1 MLALKDIPGVAP
13 VLGGTQLSQSPLWNQ
28 PVDRIHPSQLMA
40 FRAKMAL
47 SNQKPQADAALD
59 YLMRQVA
66 QSLKEDEIDRVLM
79 LDYTEPNDAV
89 ITSDELVR
97 GFEQMQRPMPAA
109 ILLGLEL
116 QLRPEEIV
124 TLTWNKAK
132 KLKLTG
138 YARHVLKSQP
148 IHIATK
154 YVFWQQRD
162 DKVMPLFGMEQ
173 EVFDV
178 FGKVWGE
185 MQHAYNRMVV
195 TAH

>member
-1 MLALKDIPGVAP
+1 MLALKDIPGIAP
-13 VLGGTQLSQSPLWNQ
+13 VLGGTQLAQSPIWNT
-28 PVDRIHPSQLMA
+28 PVDRIHPAQLTA
-40 FRAKMAL
+40 YRAKLAL
-47 SNQKPQADAALD
+47 SGQKSQADAAID
-59 YLMRQVA
+59 YLLRQVA
-66 QSLKEDEIDRVLM
+66 SEAGSVSM
-79 LDYTEPNDAV
+79 LDYFEPNESF

-109 ILLGLEL
+109 ILFGLEM

-124 TLTWNKAK
+124 TLTWHKAK
-132 KLKLTG
+132 KLKLTS

-162 DKVMPLFGMEQ
+162 DKVMPLFGLEQ
-173 EVFDV
+173 EVFDT

-185 MQHAYNRMVV
+185 LQHAYNRMIVAV
-195 TAH
+195 H